1 MAVIDGDLLAGWTGW
16 LGVGLGGLLVGEFIL
31 TGDIVPALLYLAPLS
46 FGVAALIRP
55 ISGRPTLVA
64 GRPPVTPPTDR
75 W

>member
-16 LGVGLGGLLVGEFIL
+16 LRVGLVGLLVGEFIL

-46 FGVAALIRP
+46 FGVAAFIRP
-55 ISGRPTLVA
+55 ISGRPALGA